1 MRHHVNSKHPI
12 AALNITQFLG
22 ALNDNVF
29 KYLIVFLLI
38 NLMGAAHS
46 TEILFWVGT
55 IYVLPFLLFSSN
67 AGILA
72 DKFSKQRLMIALK
85 LLEVL
90 IMVCGVIAFIYQSKL
105 GLYVLMFL
113 LSLQSALF
121 SPPKYSIIPELV
133 SKELIS
139 KANGIITS
147 GTYLAIIAGTFLA
160 SFITQITDKD
170 FVFAGFTCLVI
181 ALIGWGSSFAIP
193 YVPPKKTHHRMNI
206 FFIRTIFH
214 TLRDTRHIPYLL
226 LAITGSAFF
235 LFLGAFF
242 QLNVIPYAINSLNL
256 SEVGGGYLFLICAIG
271 IACGAQLAGRIS
283 RKHVEIGLPCVAGIL
298 MGITLLVLYWVRG
311 NLVTVIPV
319 LFLLGLFSGFFVI
332 PFDAFVQTF
341 TPDKRRGQV
350 IAANNF
356 LSFCGVLLAPV
367 FLYLISGIFNFS
379 AAVGFILIGVL
390 SLLYTCSLWIMSGSL
405 LLNFIARHF
414 LVKKHVKPINVIKIQ
429 SDSWDVIAHVMASTP
444 FFKLHISQQRR
455 SLGTWLLTRI
465 HDMTFVT
472 KKPKTTGDYLH
483 IFWHLTGKPIPNW
496 KQAKLRNHQLHIN

>member
-1 MRHHVNSKHPI
+1 MRHPVNSKHPI

-38 NLMGAAHS
+38 NLMGTSHS
-46 TEILFWVGT
+46 AEVLFWVGT

-72 DKFSKQRLMIALK
+72 DKLSKQRMMIALK

-90 IMVCGVIAFIYQSKL
+90 IMICGVFAFIYQNKL

-133 SKELIS
+133 SKNMIS

-147 GTYLAIIAGTFLA
+147 ATYLAIIAGTFLA

-170 FVFAGFTCLVI
+170 FVFSGFTCLFI
-181 ALIGWGSSFAIP
+181 ALIGWGTSFFIP
-193 YVPPKKTHHRMNI
+193 YVPPKKTHCKMNI
-206 FFIRTIFH
+206 FFIRSIVH
-214 TLRDTRHIPYLL
+214 TLKSTRHVPYLL

-235 LFLGAFF
+235 LFVGAFF
-242 QLNVIPYAINSLNL
+242 QLNVIPFAINSLNL

-271 IACGAQLAGRIS
+271 IACGAQIAGRIS
-283 RKHVEIGLPCVAGIL
+283 RKHVEVGLPCIAGIL
-298 MGITLLVLYWVRG
+298 MGMSLLVLYWVKG
-311 NLVTVIPV
+311 SLATVIPV
-319 LFLLGLFSGFFVI
+319 LFMLGLFSGFFVI

-341 TPDKRRGQV
+341 TPEKYRGQV

-356 LSFCGVLLAPV
+356 LSFCGVLLAPL
-367 FLYLISGIFNFS
+367 FLYVLSGIFSFT
-379 AAVGFILIGVL
+379 AATGFIVIGIL
-390 SLLYTCSLWIMSGSL
+390 SLLYTFSLWIMTGSL

-414 LVKKHVKPINVIKIQ
+414 LVKKHVKSINCETIQ
-429 SDSWDVIAHVMASTP
+429 SDSWKLITHAMASNP
-444 FFKLHISQQRR
+444 LFKLYIANDYKSPW
-455 SLGTWLLTRI
+455 TWLITRI
-465 HDMTFVT
+465 HDVRFVT
-472 KKPKTTGDYLH
+472 QVPTPINNYLNIYWHSKGAPATGWQTL
-483 IFWHLTGKPIPNW
+483 KN
-496 KQAKLRNHQLHIN
+496 